1 MDQNT
6 SQNYLGHIKFE
17 LITAEKKM
25 KEAKEVSLFLFFFY
39 FINTYFKLTLV
50 ILQLHSHEL

>member
-6 SQNYLGHIKFE
+6 SQNYLGHIKFV

-25 KEAKEVSLFLFFFY
+25 KEAKEVSLFVFFFILLI
-39 FINTYFKLTLV
+39 FI
-50 ILQLHSHEL
+50 SS

>member
-25 KEAKEVSLFLFFFY
+25 KEAKEVSLFLFFF
-39 FINTYFKLTLV
+39 
-50 ILQLHSHEL
+50 ILLIFNLS

>member
-6 SQNYLGHIKFE
+6 SQKYLGHIKFV

-25 KEAKEVSLFLFFFY
+25 KDVKEMSFFLSFFILLI
-39 FINTYFKLTLV
+39 FI
-50 ILQLHSHEL
+50 SS